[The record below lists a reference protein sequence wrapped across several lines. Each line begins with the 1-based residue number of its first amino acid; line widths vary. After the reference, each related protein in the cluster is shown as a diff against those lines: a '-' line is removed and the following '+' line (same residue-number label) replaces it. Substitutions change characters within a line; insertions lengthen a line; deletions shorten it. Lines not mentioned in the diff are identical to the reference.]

1 MEKMFDAPDIV
12 WLRVNISLVSFFVLL
27 GFSNL
32 YVAKYYTTETWAF
45 FKVFGI
51 MGINFVFMIGLVVYL
66 SRYMIESKE
75 DTEEIEAS
83 TKTEKLEE

>member
-1 MEKMFDAPDIV
+1 MLQNTIQQKHGP
-12 WLRVNISLVSFFVLL
+12 
-27 GFSNL
+27 
-32 YVAKYYTTETWAF
+32 F